1 MCVVLGFLVI
11 GRGEVQDMV
20 AISGTHISLG
30 GRAGEEEEEEGEKGE
45 DGGEKEEDRGE
56 KEEDGERRKRGRKKI
71 KPLRTC
77 YVPGTVLTISNMS
90 SFDSLINPKS

>member
-1 MCVVLGFLVI
+1 MCVVLGFLVS
-11 GRGEVQDMV
+11 GRGEVQDTV

-45 DGGEKEEDRGE
+45 DE
-56 KEEDGERRKRGRKKI
+56 ERRKRRRKKI